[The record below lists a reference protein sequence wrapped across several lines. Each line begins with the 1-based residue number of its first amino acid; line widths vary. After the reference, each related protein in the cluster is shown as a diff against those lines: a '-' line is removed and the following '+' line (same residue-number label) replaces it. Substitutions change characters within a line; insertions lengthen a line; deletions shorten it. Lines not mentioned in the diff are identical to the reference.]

1 MLCSLDDF
9 TFETHQT
16 DLTSINESTSYH
28 FERTKTIA
36 SFDDVQSVGRF
47 NKTYELSGIL
57 LKKSNS
63 TLDLLEQ
70 IAERK
75 KAISLAFDSGNAF
88 KVIIKSINKNK
99 SLFLNNGVALKCD
112 FSVSIEVV

>member
-1 MLCSLDDF
+1 MLCSLGDF

-28 FERTKTIA
+28 FERTQTIA
-36 SFDDVQSVGRF
+36 AFDDVQAISKY
-47 NKTYELSGIL
+47 NKNYEMAGTL

-70 IAERK
+70 IAEK
-75 KAISLAFDSGNAF
+75 KKPVSLAFDSGKAF
-88 KVIIKSINKNK
+88 KVIIKTISKNK
-99 SLFLNNGVALKCD
+99 SLFLQNGVALKCD
-112 FSVSIEVV
+112 FSVSLEVV